1 MFLKVLCD
9 ENLPYAV
16 QASLEKRGFDVVRP
30 IPSTPD
36 DEIAVQLKREARII
50 VTFDSDF
57 ANILAYPPIEYSGIV
72 RIAIKPPFIKT
83 IIDSLNLVFQEY
95 NTAEDFKGR
104 LIIVEP
110 GTFRIYDEERTL
122 QEWGLE

>member
-1 MFLKVLCD
+1 M
-9 ENLPYAV
+9 
-16 QASLEKRGFDVVRP
+16 RP

-36 DEIAVQLKREARII
+36 EEIAKHLKSEQRII

-57 ANILAYPPIEYSGIV
+57 ANILAYPPIEYFGIV
-72 RIAIKPPFIKT
+72 RIAIKPPLIKT
-83 IIDSLNLVFQEY
+83 VIDSLDLVFQEY

-122 QEWGLE
+122 REWNLE